1 MQEKGKAYRKMKY
14 LAESEF
20 CFLPGFFNFQNQH
33 HTLESGLQFGVWLP
47 IKSEQLLFLF
57 PQKYGK
63 LAWIHLK
70 LRLAYYCNP
79 VVNGDPQKAA
89 QMICATDGSVHRMEE
104 QKNMYLDI
112 PRGLGEILHFYLIM
126 IYSFISKRHCC
137 LIPGYFW

>member
-1 MQEKGKAYRKMKY
+1 MKY

-89 QMICATDGSVHRMEE
+89 QMDRYIEWKSRRICIWIFPGDWERFS
-104 QKNMYLDI
+104 I
-112 PRGLGEILHFYLIM
+112 
-126 IYSFISKRHCC
+126 FI
-137 LIPGYFW
+137 